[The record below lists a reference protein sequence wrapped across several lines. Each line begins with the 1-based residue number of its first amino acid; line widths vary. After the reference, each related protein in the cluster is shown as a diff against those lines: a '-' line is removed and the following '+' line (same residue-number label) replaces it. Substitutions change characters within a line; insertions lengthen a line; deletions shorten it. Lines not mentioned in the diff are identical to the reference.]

1 MLASPGGAE
10 APHPGDPAGR
20 IRFAGR
26 DLGAGAA
33 AGAALGAVVRRR
45 QSTAL
50 RASAFACLPLPA
62 FSACLTRVTNQAA
75 QDTGG
80 CLEAGTEGSQCFLP
94 PFCQARGDI
103 PQSCER
109 FQSHTSARV
118 TDAPKARP
126 SSGLGMLL
134 LLLKCDTRRHNGLP
148 QHPSGLQR
156 LPCEP
161 SPCCPVQ
168 APRGSCPALE

>member
-1 MLASPGGAE
+1 MRALQPEPRSAPSLGGGR
-10 APHPGDPAGR
+10 APRCGR
-20 IRFAGR
+20 A
-26 DLGAGAA
+26 
-33 AGAALGAVVRRR
+33 
-45 QSTAL
+45 
-50 RASAFACLPLPA
+50 PLPA
-62 FSACLTRVTNQAA
+62 CLCLPSLPASSACLTRVTNQAA

-103 PQSCER
+103 PQSSER

-126 SSGLGMLL
+126 SSGLGMLLL